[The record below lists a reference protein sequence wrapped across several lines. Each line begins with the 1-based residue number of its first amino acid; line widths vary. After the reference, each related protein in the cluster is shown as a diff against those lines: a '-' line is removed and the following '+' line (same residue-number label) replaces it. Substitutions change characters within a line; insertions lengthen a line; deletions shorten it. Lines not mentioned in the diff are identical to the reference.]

1 MGKIREAKPS
11 QDEDEEQQE
20 QQRQQMTQAGQDDDS
35 DENEEMGGD
44 VREKDESAAKVKPA
58 QPGQEVHFKSTNVP
72 TLSGKSIL
80 RWQYCCA

>member
-1 MGKIREAKPS
+1 
-11 QDEDEEQQE
+11 
-20 QQRQQMTQAGQDDDS
+20 
-35 DENEEMGGD
+35 MGGD

-80 RWQYCCA
+80 RWQYCCADSRGDVYELIGACSLCLSVYTGHRGQRQSWRTPLST